1 MKPFLDLD
9 RRLVIA
15 HRGGAKR
22 CPENTMA
29 AFNDA
34 VSLGVDAIELD
45 IHLSS
50 DDVPVVIHDA
60 TLERTTNGRGAVA
73 DHTVA
78 ALSRLDAA
86 CHFDGSA
93 PEVFRGQGWGV
104 PTLESVLRRHT
115 SMSFV
120 VELKGGTTR
129 LAERAIE
136 VVRAC
141 DAVERVMFG
150 GFRLEPLLAIRR
162 SGLPFLTSAAVP
174 EARSA
179 LIRALFGA
187 GPRRPGYQL
196 FQTPS
201 MRRGVRIVS
210 ERFVRVSRQAGLPVQ
225 VWVVNE
231 PEEIARLESWG
242 VTGFISDRPDIAQAV
257 LSGTTRPAP

>member
-174 EARSA
+174 EAGPSDTAASGSRARKVEPRPGAETASTRPP
-179 LIRALFGA
+179 IRAASRRLMA
-187 GPRRPGYQL
+187 SPRPV
-196 FQTPS
+196 PS
-201 MRRGVRIVS
+201 
-210 ERFVRVSRQAGLPVQ
+210 
-225 VWVVNE
+225 
-231 PEEIARLESWG
+231 
-242 VTGFISDRPDIAQAV
+242 
-257 LSGTTRPAP
+257 